1 MQTRSPLL
9 HILRELLLVA
19 AAASAVTFAIPQA
32 ALAQTPP
39 QSSFTLEQVLS
50 APFPTGL
57 TAAPSSGRFAWVFNA
72 EGERNIWIAEPDA
85 ATGKYSARAIT
96 HYAEDDGQDIGEL
109 AWASDS
115 QSIVYTRGG
124 DLEFVDKPYPNPA
137 QEMQGV
143 EQDVWIISLSGGEP
157 RKIGEGHSAAV
168 SPDGKSVA
176 YILKGQVWL
185 SNLDGAPKPAQ
196 LIHALGNASQL
207 RWSPSGDSLAFTS
220 DRHDHSF
227 IGLYAFSPPAL
238 TYLSPSTD
246 EDSDAVWSPD
256 GKQIAFLRTPSQRD
270 VLPFGAQRTGPPWS
284 IFVYQVATQK
294 TAAILKAREGQGSV
308 FRSVEAA
315 NQLFWAAGDR
325 IVFPWEA
332 DGWTHLYSVSAS
344 GGSATLLT
352 PGNFEVEDVSLAP
365 DRSEILFSSN
375 QGDIDRRHIWRVS
388 PADANPKEITSGT
401 GIETYPVM
409 AAGSSTLAILRSD
422 ARVPLRPAIVSA
434 SGQMHDLALDQI
446 PASFPAAQ
454 LVVPQPIIFP
464 AADGLMLHG
473 QIFLPPHADAGVRY
487 PAVVF
492 FHGGSRRQMLLGW
505 HYMDYYSNAYGMNQ
519 YLASRGYIVLAV
531 NYRSG
536 IGYGLDFRE
545 ALNYGATGA
554 SEYNDV
560 QGAALYLRTRS
571 DVDPHRIAAW
581 GGSYGGYLT
590 ALALARSSDLYAAG
604 FDMHGVHDWNL
615 EIPNW
620 VSSYNPNAHPD
631 FARIAY
637 ESSPIASVST
647 WRSPVLLVHGDD
659 DRNVPFA
666 ETVELAD
673 ALRKQGVEFQE
684 LIFPDEIHSF
694 LLHRSWVTSYSA
706 GAAFLSKHLREPDP
720 SQAVAP

>member
-1 MQTRSPLL
+1 MRTASPLL
-9 HILRELLLVA
+9 RARFGFFLA
-19 AAASAVTFAIPQA
+19 AVSFAIVFSMPSA
-32 ALAQTPP
+32 ALAQAVSRPG
-39 QSSFTLEQVLS
+39 FTLQQVLS
-50 APFPTGL
+50 APFPANL
-57 TAAPSSGRFAWVFNA
+57 TAAPSKGRFAWVFNA
-72 EGERNIWIAEPDA
+72 EGKRNVWIAEPDP

-96 HYAEDDGQDIGEL
+96 HYAKDDGQDIGEL
-109 AWASDS
+109 VWTPDA
-115 QSIVYTRGG
+115 QSIIYTRGG
-124 DLEFVDKPYPNPA
+124 DLEFLDKPYPNPA
-137 QEMQGV
+137 RETQGV
-143 EQDVWIISLSGGEP
+143 EQDVWVVSLSGGEP
-157 RKIGEGHSAAV
+157 RKIGEGHSAVV

-185 SNLDGAPKPAQ
+185 ASLDGTRSPGQ

-207 RWSPSGDSLAFTS
+207 RWSPSGDFLAFTS
-220 DRHDHSF
+220 DRRDHSF
-227 IGLYAFSPPAL
+227 IGLYSFSDSAL
-238 TYLSPSTD
+238 SYLSPSTD
-246 EDSDAVWSPD
+246 RDSDSVWSPD
-256 GKQIAFLRTPSQRD
+256 GKQIAFLRKPSQRD
-270 VLPFGAQRTGPPWS
+270 ALPFGPKRTGPPWS
-284 IFVYQVATQK
+284 MYVYDVQTQK
-294 TAAILKAREGQGSV
+294 AAEIWKAREGVGSV
-308 FRSVEAA
+308 FRNIEAD
-315 NQLFWAAGDR
+315 NQLAWAAGDR

-332 DGWTHLYSVSAS
+332 DGWTHLYSVSTS

-352 PGNFEVEDVSLAP
+352 PGDFEVEDIFLAP
-365 DRSEILFSSN
+365 NRSEIFFSSN
-375 QGDIDRRHIWRVS
+375 QGDFDRRHIWRVS
-388 PADANPKEITSGT
+388 LDGAKPRESTSGT

-409 AAGSSTLAILRSD
+409 AGGGSTVAILRSD
-422 ARVPLRPAIVSA
+422 ARLPLRPAVLGA
-434 SGQMHDLALDQI
+434 SGQIQDLAADQI

-454 LVVPQPIIFP
+454 LVVPQLVTFP

-473 QIFLPPHADAGVRY
+473 QIFLPPHAAPGTRY

-519 YLASRGYIVLAV
+519 YLASRGFLVLAV

-536 IGYGLDFRE
+536 IGYGLNFRE
-545 ALNYGATGA
+545 ALDYGATGA

-571 DVDPHRIAAW
+571 DVESRHIGAW

-604 FDMHGVHDWNL
+604 VDMHGVHDWNL

-620 VSSYNPNAHPD
+620 VSSYDPQAHSD

-637 ESSPIASVST
+637 ESSPISSVST

-684 LIFPDEIHSF
+684 MIFPDEIHTF
-694 LLHRSWVTSYSA
+694 LLHRSWIAAYSA
-706 GAAFLSKHLREPDP
+706 GADFLSKHLRQPASSP
-720 SQAVAP
+720 AVAP